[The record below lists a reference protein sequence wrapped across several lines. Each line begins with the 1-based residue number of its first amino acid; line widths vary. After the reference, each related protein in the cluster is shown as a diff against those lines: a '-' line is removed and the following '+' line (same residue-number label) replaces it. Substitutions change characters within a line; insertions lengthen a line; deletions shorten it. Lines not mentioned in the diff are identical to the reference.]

1 VDEAPVPDAGS
12 TIRAFSSEE
21 NASNKKPFSRSV
33 AGADAAD
40 VVAVGVELANPAD
53 LGSCEWLGMRGN
65 NRDEM
70 PLNKD
75 FRQVFFVNGRD

>member
-21 NASNKKPFSRSV
+21 NASNKKPFGRSI

-40 VVAVGVELANPAD
+40 VIAVGVELANPDKSDAYAR
-53 LGSCEWLGMRGN
+53 LGKAG
-65 NRDEM
+65 
-70 PLNKD
+70 
-75 FRQVFFVNGRD
+75 Q